1 MQLQVSD
8 WQTLASAVI
17 ILGGALI
24 MVRSILKMKE
34 LFKAAPFIAERS
46 KRFVVRSLQFERL
59 LMIFFLAGY
68 LVVAFAFLVGLA
80 IVGKLFVSFVFFFG
94 AVFVLLGIM
103 LHARMLAEIQSTI
116 QGLLPICLNCKK
128 IRLEGADPATQES
141 WKEIE
146 SYISQRTE
154 AKFSH
159 GICPNCLEEL
169 RQKKT
174 AR

>member
-1 MQLQVSD
+1 MQLQISD
-8 WQTLASAVI
+8 WQTWISAII
-17 ILGGALI
+17 ILIGALI

-34 LFKAAPFIAERS
+34 LFKATPFIAERS
-46 KRFVVRSLQFERL
+46 KPFIVRFLKLEKS
-59 LMIFFLAGY
+59 LMIFFLTGY
-68 LVVAFAFLVGLA
+68 LVVAFAFLVGHA
-80 IVGKLFVSFVFFFG
+80 FIGKMFVSIVFFFG
-94 AVFVLLGIM
+94 AVFVFLGIM

-128 IRLEGADPATQES
+128 IRLEGADPAVQNS

-159 GICPNCLEEL
+159 GICPECLEEV
-169 RQKKT
+169 RRKRT
-174 AR
+174 E